1 MNNQKECTVEYA
13 AEMQPVKFLPG
24 DTVERML
31 RIIGAPF
38 DAIVEKD
45 GVRVGLDDELVEGAP
60 YRVIPSTK
68 TGAAV

>member
-1 MNNQKECTVEYA
+1 MSRKCTVEYA
-13 AEMQPVKFLPG
+13 AETRDVEFLPG
-24 DTVERML
+24 DRVERLL
-31 RIIGAPF
+31 RIVGAPL

-45 GVRVGLDDELVEGAP
+45 GVRVGLDDELVEGAR